1 MGQNRFFSDRPMV
14 PSRDTRASLHAG
26 HRHASFGRLSRRGF
40 LQGAVGAAVVGSTV
54 GSGLLNPRAAQAAG
68 PGIGLAVPIPTT
80 TEFFPGVHS
89 HVQAPPF
96 LEGPDSDPATV
107 YNFQGATGIAFIS
120 GMVDRWNRRT
130 GERRR
135 LPYLFNDMRFMQGV
149 FRGRDGHARN
159 ATFGFV

>member
-1 MGQNRFFSDRPMV
+1 MRDIVTHRSVGCPVVAFCRERSVPLSWDPRSDRAC
-14 PSRDTRASLHAG
+14 S
-26 HRHASFGRLSRRGF
+26 
-40 LQGAVGAAVVGSTV
+40 
-54 GSGLLNPRAAQAAG
+54 NPRSAQAAG

-80 TEFFPGVHS
+80 TEFFPGVQS